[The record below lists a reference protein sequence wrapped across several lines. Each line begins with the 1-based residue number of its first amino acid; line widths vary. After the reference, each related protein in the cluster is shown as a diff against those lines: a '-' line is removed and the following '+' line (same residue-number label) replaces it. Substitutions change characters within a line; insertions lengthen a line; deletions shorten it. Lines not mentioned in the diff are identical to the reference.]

1 MNLAIASGRAGRPKD
16 GDARRDELAEHVAR

>member
-1 MNLAIASGRAGRPKD
+1 MSLAMAPGRAGRPKD